1 MDDNGSAWSHDPAAR
16 LGPASDVPDG
26 LERLGPTP
34 APDTTPVTNGGTVAV
49 RTPQAN
55 AQSGVNATLSV
66 QGPEAEADDADH
78 VDDLDDAD
86 DADHLDDLDDADDN
100 DPPPRWAGGR
110 TPSPRTLDDPAA
122 DAEASAARRP
132 ARAAGSHST
141 YWAAAVLI
149 VFATIAGVGLMRRG
163 DSNDPA
169 PSDDRSPSSDTTGD
183 AAGAGEGGP
192 TASTA
197 TTAAAASTTVPE
209 AAATPGSTAAGD
221 VTRAPVV
228 GECAAAV
235 EGTPWQYVYRA
246 CDDER
251 ATVRL
256 TQTLPSPA
264 PADSSCPEGTDTVAQ
279 VTQDA
284 GSAAGDGALWCLRNL
299 SPPHPGDPG
308 GGGGQLVVGDCL
320 GTATSGR
327 SVEVPCEGG
336 DPSPEYRVGWMPDAA
351 GACPAESVAA
361 IDLQVPFP
369 ARFCLEYV

>member
-26 LERLGPTP
+26 LERLGPNP
-34 APDTTPVTNGGTVAV
+34 ASDAAPITNGGAVAV
-49 RTPQAN
+49 QSPGISTQSSGNTTSSASD
-55 AQSGVNATLSV
+55 SGV
-66 QGPEAEADDADH
+66 
-78 VDDLDDAD
+78 DDAD
-86 DADHLDDLDDADDN
+86 DPGDN

-110 TPSPRTLDDPAA
+110 APSPRTLDDPAEG
-122 DAEASAARRP
+122 DDSAEASRARKP
-132 ARAAGSHST
+132 ARAAGSHSA

-149 VFATIAGVGLMRRG
+149 VFATIAGVGLTRRG
-163 DSNDPA
+163 DGSDPA
-169 PSDDRSPSSDTTGD
+169 PSDARAPSSDVTTTT
-183 AAGAGEGGP
+183 AAVASSTTLPQTATTPGP
-192 TASTA
+192 TATS
-197 TTAAAASTTVPE
+197 
-209 AAATPGSTAAGD
+209 D
-221 VTRAPVV
+221 VTRAPEV

-256 TQTLPSPA
+256 TQTLPSP
-264 PADSSCPEGTDTVAQ
+264 PPPDGRCPDGTDTVAQ
-279 VTQDA
+279 VTQNA
-284 GSAAGDGALWCLRNL
+284 GSASGAGALWCLRNL

-320 GTATSGR
+320 GTADNGR

-336 DPSPEYRVGWMPDAA
+336 EPSPDYRVGWMPDAN
-351 GACPAESVAA
+351 GGCPAESVAA

-369 ARFCLEYV
+369 ARFCLEYT